1 MTWDE
6 FNKAAELVAIQYI
19 TMNNIKTI
27 TDRIVERTR
36 RELRKEVESA
46 FREVDGWM
54 RTMPADYKTKVI
66 GEAEYAVVRDRIVD
80 LIVAARLPDRVDA
93 AILQFMR
100 KVEDTK

>member
-6 FNKAAELVAIQYI
+6 FNKVAEQGSRHYI

-27 TDRIVERTR
+27 TQRIEDRTR
-36 RELRKEVESA
+36 RVLRNEVESA

-54 RTMPADYKTKVI
+54 RTMPADYRTKVI

-80 LIVAARLPDRVDA
+80 LIVEARLPDRVDQE
-93 AILQFMR
+93 ITRFMR
-100 KVEDTK
+100 KVEDPK

>member
-6 FNKAAELVAIQYI
+6 FNNVAEQVSRHYI

-27 TDRIVERTR
+27 TQRIEERTR
-36 RELRKEVESA
+36 RELRSEVESA
-46 FREVDGWM
+46 FIEVDRWM
-54 RTMPADYKTKVI
+54 RTTPADYRTKVI